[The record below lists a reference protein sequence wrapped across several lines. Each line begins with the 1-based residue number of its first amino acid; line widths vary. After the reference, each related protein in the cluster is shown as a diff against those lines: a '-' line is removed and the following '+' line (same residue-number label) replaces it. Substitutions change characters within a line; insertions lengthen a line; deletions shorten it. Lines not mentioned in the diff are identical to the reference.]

1 MSPDLLQTKFCKFF
15 TNANRKKK
23 PFQNQK
29 RKIVLNPRG
38 IATKHQGSDPEAGSK
53 RTKAAREL
61 SSDEDFE
68 EDDEEC
74 TQISN

>member
-1 MSPDLLQTKFCKFF
+1 MSPDLLKTKFCKFL
-15 TNANRKKK
+15 TNAEGNKK
-23 PFQNQK
+23 PVQNQK
-29 RKIVLNPRG
+29 RKNNSNPQG

-68 EDDEEC
+68 QDDEEC
-74 TQISN
+74 TQLSN